1 MYFFKSNCS
10 VLVLLIVY
18 LLSISGAMVLSNSPC
33 NAKRKNNNKMN
44 EKKKKKKQKEEK
56 KRNFLKKLS

>member
-44 EKKKKKKQKEEK
+44 EKKKKKQKEEK